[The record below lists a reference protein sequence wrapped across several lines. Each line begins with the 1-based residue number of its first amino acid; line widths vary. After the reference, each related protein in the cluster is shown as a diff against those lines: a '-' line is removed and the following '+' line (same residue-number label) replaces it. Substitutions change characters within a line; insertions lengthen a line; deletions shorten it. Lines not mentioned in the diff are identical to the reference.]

1 MTLSTLF
8 QILGSLCVVVGYW
21 LNSKGHARQHQLFV
35 FGHIFLISF
44 AALEDKWVLVALS
57 VFVIYM
63 QIEISKRKF
72 KFKKD
77 IVRVKKV
84 TRKLAIKPKEN
95 KKARKDRA
103 LVH

>member
-8 QILGSLCVVVGYW
+8 QILGSLCVVIGYW
-21 LNSKGHARQHQLFV
+21 LNARNHARQHQLFV

-44 AALEDKWVLVALS
+44 AALEEKWVLVALS

-63 QIEISKRKF
+63 QIKASKKKF

-77 IVRVKKV
+77 IVRVNKV
-84 TRKLAIKPKEN
+84 TRKLAIKPKEK
-95 KKARKDRA
+95 KKARNDRA